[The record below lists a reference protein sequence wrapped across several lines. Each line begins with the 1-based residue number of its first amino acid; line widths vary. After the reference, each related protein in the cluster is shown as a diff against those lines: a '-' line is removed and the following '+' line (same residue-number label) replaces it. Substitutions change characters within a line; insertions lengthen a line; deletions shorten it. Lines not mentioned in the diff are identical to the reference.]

1 MLVSACL
8 DTLRVAESPSKCT
21 APGQFQTQ
29 PVFRGRS
36 AFSSFILDY
45 GPSPFWGYSSYSTC
59 SECNMVFG
67 FRASEHLVWKALK
80 VSAAPLL
87 WCTWANTGTGSRRD
101 GSVMQGLLPWPS
113 RPLHPRADAQT
124 WERLLGTAVTFM
136 LDLPLSSSSC
146 R

>member
-29 PVFRGRS
+29 AVFRGRS

-67 FRASEHLVWKALK
+67 FRASGLEGSEGQCGSPALVHLGKHGDRVQKGRICHAGAPAL
-80 VSAAPLL
+80 AL
-87 WCTWANTGTGSRRD
+87 
-101 GSVMQGLLPWPS
+101 
-113 RPLHPRADAQT
+113 
-124 WERLLGTAVTFM
+124 
-136 LDLPLSSSSC
+136 
-146 R
+146 